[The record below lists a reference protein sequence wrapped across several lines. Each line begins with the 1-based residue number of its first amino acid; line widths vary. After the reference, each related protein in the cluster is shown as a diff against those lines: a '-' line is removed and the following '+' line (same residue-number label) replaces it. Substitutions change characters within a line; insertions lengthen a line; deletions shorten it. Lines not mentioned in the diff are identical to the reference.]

1 MVHTDLIASTGPNVV
16 AAVAPTDMDVKAAVL
31 GMWKDAGVRRAAAK
45 SHEYTQNGNLSFYFE
60 NVKRMFD
67 LVWIPTD
74 RDMLHTRLKRLA
86 LLKLCFRTFDVGIS
100 T

>member
-45 SHEYTQNGNLSFYFE
+45 SH
-60 NVKRMFD
+60 
-67 LVWIPTD
+67 
-74 RDMLHTRLKRLA
+74 
-86 LLKLCFRTFDVGIS
+86 
-100 T
+100 